1 LLWAVGLRVVHDKKV
16 ALCVEGPVLD
26 NWVRPR
32 VPCALHCTANVRV
45 QRWMQVMVIVMVSG
59 GWCVVSTCV
68 GPEHFTA
75 QQCERAA
82 MQVMVAV
89 VM

>member
-1 LLWAVGLRVVHDKKV
+1 M
-16 ALCVEGPVLD
+16 
-26 NWVRPR
+26 
-32 VPCALHCTANVRV
+32 ANVRV

-59 GWCVVSTCV
+59 RWCVVSTCV
-68 GPEHFTA
+68 GPEHFNA

-89 VM
+89 VMM